1 MLNDWAKV
9 LLSLASMSPFC
20 LVLGTLYI
28 FKNKYYLLA
37 FVWIGIGIFLLLISA
52 YLLKSRCKKIQ
63 RRKISRTKGSLTSVR
78 LQNKDVG
85 YFVAYVFPLLTSWPE
100 NGLSIGFS
108 IVIGICL
115 LIYCSLSPAYSVN
128 PIVSWGYKVY
138 EAEDETG
145 VSFILFSKHYIRS
158 LEKPIE
164 VAKIAEHTF
173 IIVSDK
179 KG

>member
-1 MLNDWAKV
+1 MFSDWAKV

-20 LVLGTLYI
+20 LVLGVLYL

-37 FVWIGIGIFLLLISA
+37 FVWIGIGALLLLISA
-52 YLLKSRCKKIQ
+52 YFLKSRCKKFEKKEIY
-63 RRKISRTKGSLTSVR
+63 RKNGSLTSVR
-78 LQNKDVG
+78 LQNKDIG
-85 YFVAYVFPLLTSWPE
+85 YFVAYIFPLLTSWPE
-100 NGLSIGFS
+100 NGLSIEFS
-108 IVIGICL
+108 IGIGFCL
-115 LIYCSLSPAYSVN
+115 LIYCWLSRGYSVN

-145 VSFILFSKHYIRS
+145 VSFILFSKDYIQS
-158 LEKPIE
+158 LEEPIE
-164 VAKIAEHTF
+164 VTRIAEHTF